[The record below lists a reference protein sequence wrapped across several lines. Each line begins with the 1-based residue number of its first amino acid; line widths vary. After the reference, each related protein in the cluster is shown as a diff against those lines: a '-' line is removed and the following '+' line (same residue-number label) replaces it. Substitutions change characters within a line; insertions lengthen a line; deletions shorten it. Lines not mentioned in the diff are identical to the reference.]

1 MLLRLFPIIMYKRW
15 ALNYNFLIFD
25 FKDGMKYLGSR
36 YTASIIILINFSMA
50 YAKLIKI
57 MMLTAACY
65 IIWIYSHSYFNSY
78 ILCLALILGLHED
91 KTTHNVNDI
100 KWSKDANLVKEKY
113 VSLLF
118 LFNAPLLQN
127 GILYE
132 YFTTWHYASF
142 SRACQMCKILVI

>member
-1 MLLRLFPIIMYKRW
+1 MGAHLVYFAYLIISIPMTLNELYLNLLWVWSR
-15 ALNYNFLIFD
+15 ALLW
-25 FKDGMKYLGSR
+25 R
-36 YTASIIILINFSMA
+36 SIIILINFSMA

-78 ILCLALILGLHED
+78 ILCLSLILGLHED

>member
-1 MLLRLFPIIMYKRW
+1 
-15 ALNYNFLIFD
+15 
-25 FKDGMKYLGSR
+25 
-36 YTASIIILINFSMA
+36 MA

-113 VSLLF
+113 VSLFFFSMHHYYKTEYCMNILLLDIMHHFHVLAKCARFWLSKKEISKCRVKFITIIICQIRFDDENQYFHERWVRGVLKLF
-118 LFNAPLLQN
+118 ITKPR
-127 GILYE
+127 
-132 YFTTWHYASF
+132 S
-142 SRACQMCKILVI
+142 